1 MPDVAASEFCGEVVA
16 ADWATAAEIISAVS
30 SACGINPQVLIVTL
44 QKEAG
49 LVTASGP
56 TLTTNKYIHATGAG
70 CPDFAQCDPSLESF
84 FLQVYGAAERFSKY
98 RAHPENY
105 NYRPGPVQ
113 MQYSPEISCGKA
125 SFTIK
130 NQATAGLYNY
140 YTPYVPNDAALANPT
155 GEGDGC
161 SSYGNRN
168 FYRLMRAWFPE
179 SAGDSTAAPILPSPP
194 SSVSPGVAAVST
206 EVDRVGGVDTLGNE
220 LSQTTC
226 TSTTTGPCTK
236 KFEFGTV
243 TWSSAAG
250 AHTALD
256 GALPSTWS
264 RWAGDDRYATSA
276 AVSANTFS
284 PKPDVAFIAYGENF
298 ADALAGGAAAHAS
311 KAPLLLTQSDTIPSA
326 TSAELKRLA
335 PRRIVVLGG
344 PDVVSDAVLNGL
356 GAYTSGGVTR
366 LAGDDRY
373 ATAVAIS
380 KAALPSTAAHVTVA
394 SGTAFPDALSAANL
408 LSTSPG
414 PILLSGPTGLDAATL
429 AEVKRLGAPEAAV
442 VGGPDVVPDATVN
455 QLDAAGANVTRLS
468 GEDRFETNAE
478 VGQFAYDSASHV
490 YLASGVAFPDGLTAG
505 PPAALEGAPLLLVN
519 SSCIPATTAR
529 FLTTI
534 QPGEITLLGG
544 TDALSD
550 KLKTMPLC

>member
-1 MPDVAASEFCGEVVA
+1 M
-16 ADWATAAEIISAVS
+16 
-30 SACGINPQVLIVTL
+30 
-44 QKEAG
+44 
-49 LVTASGP
+49 
-56 TLTTNKYIHATGAG
+56 TG
-70 CPDFAQCDPSLESF
+70 
-84 FLQVYGAAERFSKY
+84 
-98 RAHPENY
+98 
-105 NYRPGPVQ
+105 VQ
-113 MQYSPEISCGKA
+113 
-125 SFTIK
+125 
-130 NQATAGLYNY
+130 
-140 YTPYVPNDAALANPT
+140 
-155 GEGDGC
+155 
-161 SSYGNRN
+161 
-168 FYRLMRAWFPE
+168 
-179 SAGDSTAAPILPSPP
+179 
-194 SSVSPGVAAVST
+194 
-206 EVDRVGGVDTLGNE
+206 
-220 LSQTTC
+220 TC
-226 TSTTTGPCTK
+226 
-236 KFEFGTV
+236 
-243 TWSSAAG
+243 
-250 AHTALD
+250 
-256 GALPSTWS
+256 ALPI
-264 RWAGDDRYATSA
+264 
-276 AVSANTFS
+276 F
-284 PKPDVAFIAYGENF
+284 
-298 ADALAGGAAAHAS
+298 
-311 KAPLLLTQSDTIPSA
+311 TQSDTIPSA